1 MSADKERKSRLELR
15 SPDATA
21 NPYLALA
28 VLLKAGLDGIK
39 NKIMPPANIDENIQK
54 MTQERRD
61 ELHVEEL
68 PRNLGDAAAELE
80 KDQFLI
86 DVLGEELAKKII
98 KANKKE
104 YKEYCMQVTDWEIA
118 RYLHRL

>member
-1 MSADKERKSRLELR
+1 MIRVSADKERKSRLELR

-68 PRNLGDAAAELE
+68 PRNLGDATAELE

-86 DVLGEELAKKII
+86 DVLGENWLRRSSRPTRKRI
-98 KANKKE
+98 
-104 YKEYCMQVTDWEIA
+104 
-118 RYLHRL
+118 